1 MAYDKKKLEKQAL
14 AAIREHNLMFITDV
28 PAYLPCA
35 TSTFYALELE
45 KSEEIKELMEENRI
59 KVKNG
64 LRAKW
69 YKSENATVQIAL
81 YKLIG
86 TDDEVHRLS
95 GTRQEISGPG
105 GKPIQTEVIDYK
117 KLSDDALREIIAA
130 AEPGGGEG

>member
-1 MAYDKKKLEKQAL
+1 MAYDKKKLEQQAL
-14 AAIREHNLMFITDV
+14 AVVEEHKLMFVTDI
-28 PAYLPCA
+28 PSYLPCS

-45 KSEEIKELMEENRI
+45 KSESIKELLDANRVRI
-59 KVKNG
+59 KNG

-86 TDDEVHRLS
+86 TDDEVHRLN

-105 GKPIQTEVIDYK
+105 GKAIQVEQIDYK

-130 AEPGGGEG
+130 AQPEGGEG

>member
-1 MAYDKKKLEKQAL
+1 MAYDKKKLQKQAL
-14 AAIREHNLMFITDV
+14 DAIKEHNLMFITDL
-28 PAYLPCA
+28 PSYLPCA
-35 TSTFYALELE
+35 RSTFYLLELDKVDDIKDALEV
-45 KSEEIKELMEENRI
+45 NRVRI
-59 KVKNG
+59 KNG

-86 TDDEVHRLS
+86 TDDEVHRLN

-105 GKPIQTEVIDYK
+105 GKAIQLEQIDYK

-130 AEPGGGEG
+130 AQPEGSEG